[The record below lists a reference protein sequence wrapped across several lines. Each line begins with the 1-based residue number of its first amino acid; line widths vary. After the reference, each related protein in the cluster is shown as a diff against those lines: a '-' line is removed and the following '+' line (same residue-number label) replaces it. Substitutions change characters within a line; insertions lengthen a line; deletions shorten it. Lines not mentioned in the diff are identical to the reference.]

1 MPHLANPVTP
11 LNRIASDTSNPRLS
25 SELQDAIRNRVAFL
39 FVRCEDVFVLKPV
52 VEQGIT
58 GVLVWVGWGDGGAPD
73 RHLPEVKRLA
83 RLIGARWLRFHSAR
97 KGWLRVAP
105 RMGWVRQPDDADGL
119 YVFQINL

>member
-1 MPHLANPVTP
+1 ML
-11 LNRIASDTSNPRLS
+11 RIANETSNHNLQT
-25 SELQDAIRNRVAFL
+25 ELQDAIRNGVAFL
-39 FVRCEDVFVLKPV
+39 FVRGDDGFVLKPIAENGV
-52 VEQGIT
+52 T
-58 GVLVWVGWGDGGAPD
+58 GVLVWVGWGDGGAPE

-83 RLIGARWLRFHSAR
+83 RMIGARWLRFHSSR

>member
-1 MPHLANPVTP
+1 MFSPIS
-11 LNRIASDTSNPRLS
+11 RIAMDTSNPTLS
-25 SELQDAIRNRVAFL
+25 AELHDAIQNRMAFL
-39 FVRCEDVFVLKPV
+39 FVRGTDGFVLKPV

-58 GVLVWVGWGDGGAPD
+58 GILVWVGWGDGGAPE

-97 KGWLRVAP
+97 KGWLKVAP

-119 YVFQINL
+119 FVFQINL